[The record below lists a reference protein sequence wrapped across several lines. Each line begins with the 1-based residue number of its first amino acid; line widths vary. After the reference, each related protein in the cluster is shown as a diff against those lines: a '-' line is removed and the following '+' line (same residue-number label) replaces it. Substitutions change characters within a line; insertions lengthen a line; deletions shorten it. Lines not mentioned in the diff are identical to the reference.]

1 MSAYRQPAR
10 RARILPPPSAAW
22 AWFFDLDGTLIEIAD
37 VPSGVHVDEELRTL
51 IGNLAQE
58 ASGALAVI
66 TGRPIADIDR
76 LFPDL
81 RLPVAGQHGVERRD
95 RDGLVTHHAFPVAAL
110 DVARRRLSSLVARH
124 PALLLEDKG
133 LSLALH
139 YRQAPALAGYA
150 HRVVR
155 AAQQRVGAAFCV
167 QRGKRV
173 VELKPCGRDKGDAIA
188 AFMSEV
194 PFHGRVPVF
203 VGDDSTDELGFDVV
217 NRMGGISIKVGGGRT
232 SAAWKLRDVTAVR
245 RWLASDEST
254 RRVDRVTAIAG
265 GA

>member
-1 MSAYRQPAR
+1 MSAYRQAAR

-37 VPSGVHVDEELRTL
+37 VPSGVQVDEELRAL
-51 IGNLAQE
+51 LESLAQ
-58 ASGALAVI
+58 ASSGALAVI

-95 RDGLVTHHAFPVAAL
+95 RDGLVTHHTFPVAAL

-139 YRQAPALAGYA
+139 YRQAPSLAGY
-150 HRVVR
+150 VKVR
-155 AAQQRVGAAFCV
+155 EPGVLTSIRES
-167 QRGKRV
+167 K
-173 VELKPCGRDKGDAIA
+173 EMKGDVEKTLVS
-188 AFMSEV
+188 FM
-194 PFHGRVPVF
+194 
-203 VGDDSTDELGFDVV
+203 DGFAK
-217 NRMGGISIKVGGGRT
+217 SF
-232 SAAWKLRDVTAVR
+232 A
-245 RWLASDEST
+245 
-254 RRVDRVTAIAG
+254 
-265 GA
+265 